1 MSSKKKS
8 GAATLPASQT
18 TSAANPADPASLTP
32 AQFQEW
38 SYVLK
43 KVSDNNW
50 IVYAVLAAGVAG
62 ALEVVHLLWL
72 FFKWLYYFQ
81 R

>member
-1 MSSKKKS
+1 MSPKKKTQ
-8 GAATLPASQT
+8 AAESEKPN

-43 KVSDNNW
+43 QISDNKW
-50 IVYAVLAAGVAG
+50 IVYAVLAAGVA
-62 ALEVVHLLWL
+62 AVFDVVHLLWL
-72 FFKWLYYFQ
+72 LVKWFYYLP